1 MKNTFHNHGGG
12 PFGTTTMN
20 CTCGDPDGPH
30 PSLVEFG
37 KKTLE
42 EIAQDTIKR
51 CQKTSVAVYLATEEG
66 PASDISECLKEAAE
80 VIGFQDQMI
89 KAIQK
94 VHDVSPP
101 SNRT

>member
-1 MKNTFHNHGGG
+1 MKNAFHNHGGG

-30 PSLVEFG
+30 PSQSSVRFG
-37 KKTLE
+37 EKTLE
-42 EIAQDTIKR
+42 EIAQETIKR
-51 CQKTSVAVYLATEEG
+51 CRKTSVAVYLATEEG

-80 VIGFQDQMI
+80 VIDLQDQMI

-94 VHDVSPP
+94 VHDD
-101 SNRT
+101 R